1 MDNTDANKILARDD
15 ITDEQ
20 RQIALNFKDGIASIK
35 EFKAL
40 KLDLDKLDK
49 IKAIEDEDERHNQYM
64 DYINDK
70 NAASYAKKIL
80 VTDPYW
86 KLNDY
91 LRQVTIRYLGNK
103 GHEFMGFRD
112 ELEYIIYKPLRQA
125 LIDYMEGDIYKIIIG
140 IPKCILYDFLH
151 RAFTSPDGVHD
162 IVDYD
167 DSVLDDELDNMDWD
181 DDDNFEIIELDNPG
195 FINYNPE
202 YWIPES
208 YPEFRQLLSKIPGY
222 DSRIARDMVRD
233 FEIDINRYTATLNL
247 Y

>member
-20 RQIALNFKDGIASIK
+20 RQMAIDFKEGRASIM

-70 NAASYAKKIL
+70 NTASYAKKIRC
-80 VTDPYW
+80 TEPYW

-91 LRQVTIRYLGNK
+91 LRQVTIKYLGNK
-103 GHEFMGFRD
+103 GHEFMSFRD
-112 ELEYIIYKPLRQA
+112 ELEHSIYRPLRQA
-125 LIDYMEGDIYKIIIG
+125 LIDYMDGDIYEIIIE
-140 IPKCILYDFLH
+140 IPKCILHDLVH
-151 RAFTSPDGVHD
+151 RAFTSPDGEHD
-162 IVDYD
+162 TEDYD
-167 DSVLDDELDNMDWD
+167 SSVLDDEFDNMDWD
-181 DDDNFEIIELDNPG
+181 DDDNYEIIELDNPG
-195 FINYNPE
+195 FINYYPE

-208 YPEFRQLLSKIPGY
+208 YPEFRLLLSKIPGY
-222 DSRIARDMVRD
+222 NDRISRDMFRD
-233 FEIDINRYTATLNL
+233 FETDITKYTVALNL